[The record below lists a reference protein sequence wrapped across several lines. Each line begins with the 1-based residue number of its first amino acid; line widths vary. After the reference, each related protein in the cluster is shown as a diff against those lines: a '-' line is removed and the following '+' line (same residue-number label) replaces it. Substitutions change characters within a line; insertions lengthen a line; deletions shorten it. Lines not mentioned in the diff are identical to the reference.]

1 MGKANAFPICKDEV
15 CPVKRIIPLIL
26 ALLLLPACGE
36 EQQYAAPAEP
46 TPAERAETPDVTSA
60 ETPDVTASP
69 EAEPVSLPQYFTQ
82 PRPVPEALDFPD
94 YGFTVEEYYLAEPFG
109 LSGRALLLRG
119 TDEGGGERFACRYI
133 SYAPEDGYHVLLGE
147 SVEGGAEELG
157 VREQGGALMVSVP
170 WLAEGVPAPEV
181 FYPVGR
187 ETALRAFRDMPYLD
201 EIELPLDR
209 GMSEARLAGTPGVVR
224 AGEHEYEY
232 EGVTIS
238 CREFWTRKAGYIYSF
253 YSATP
258 GAPIS
263 VRGLKIG
270 ESTLADALER
280 FPGPLEEYAMGGPLY
295 GGTGGLWGEAGMS
308 DQGAPDLNF
317 RYGDTFLRLS
327 FGEDGVLASILWST
341 SEYDDVTYK
350 EDA

>member
-1 MGKANAFPICKDEV
+1 M
-15 CPVKRIIPLIL
+15 KRIIPLVL
-26 ALLLLPACGE
+26 SLLLLAACGTE
-36 EQQYAAPAEP
+36 GTEPAPAE
-46 TPAERAETPDVTSA
+46 SA
-60 ETPDVTASP
+60 EILPLTASP
-69 EAEPVSLPQYFTQ
+69 EPSPEVEPVSLPQYFTQ

-157 VREQGGALMVSVP
+157 VREQGDALMVSVP

-187 ETALRAFRDMPYLD
+187 EAALRAFRDMPYLD

-327 FGEDGVLASILWST
+327 FGEDRVLASILWST

>member
-1 MGKANAFPICKDEV
+1 MKKAL
-15 CPVKRIIPLIL
+15 RIIPLIL
-26 ALLLLPACGE
+26 ALLLLAACG
-36 EQQYAAPAEP
+36 
-46 TPAERAETPDVTSA
+46 AETPDVASA
-60 ETPDVTASP
+60 ETPRPTASP
-69 EAEPVSLPQYFTQ
+69 EPSPEAEAVGLPQYFTQ
-82 PRPVPEALDFPD
+82 PRPVPEAMDFPD
-94 YGFTVEEYYLAEPFG
+94 YGFTVEECYLAEPFG

-119 TDEGGGERFACRYI
+119 TDDNGGERFACRYM
-133 SYAPEDGYHVLLGE
+133 SCAPEGGDYVLLGG

-157 VREQGGALMVSVP
+157 VREQGGALMASLP
-170 WLAEGVPAPEV
+170 RLAGGVPSPEV

-187 ETALRAFRDMPYLD
+187 ETALRAYRDMPYLD

-209 GMSEARLAGTPGVVR
+209 GMSEARLAGTPGVVKT
-224 AGEHEYEY
+224 GGHEYEY

-270 ESTLADALER
+270 ESTLEDALAR
-280 FPGPLEEYAMGGPLY
+280 FPSLLEEYAPGLMGGPLY
-295 GGTGGLWGEAGMS
+295 GGPGGLWGEPGVS
-308 DQGAPDLNF
+308 DQGSPDLSF
-317 RYGDTFLRLS
+317 RYGDSFLRLS
-327 FGEDGVLASILWST
+327 FGEDGVLRSIFWST

>member
-1 MGKANAFPICKDEV
+1 MKKL
-15 CPVKRIIPLIL
+15 IPLAL
-26 ALLLLPACGE
+26 ALLLLAACG
-36 EQQYAAPAEP
+36 
-46 TPAERAETPDVTSA
+46 AETPPAESA
-60 ETPDVTASP
+60 ETPAVTASP
-69 EAEPVSLPQYFTQ
+69 EPAPEAEPASLPQYFTQ

-94 YGFTVEEYYLAEPFG
+94 CGFAVEECYLAEPFG

-133 SYAPEDGYHVLLGE
+133 SYAPEGGDYVLLGE

-157 VREQGGALMVSVP
+157 VREQSGALMVSVP
-170 WLAEGVPAPEV
+170 RLAGEVPSPEV

-187 ETALRAFRDMPYLD
+187 ETALRAYRDMPYLD
-201 EIELPLDR
+201 EIEQPLDR
-209 GMSEARLAGTPGVVR
+209 GMSEARLAGTPGVVKT
-224 AGEHEYEY
+224 GGHEYEY

-263 VRGLKIG
+263 VRGLRIG
-270 ESTLADALER
+270 ESTLADALAR
-280 FPGPLEEYAMGGPLY
+280 FPWMLEEYTLMGGPLY
-295 GGTGGLWGEAGMS
+295 GGPGGLWGEPGVS
-308 DQGAPDLNF
+308 DQGSPDLSF
-317 RYGDTFLRLS
+317 RYGDSFLRLS
-327 FGEDGVLASILWST
+327 FGEDGVLRSILWST

>member
-1 MGKANAFPICKDEV
+1 M
-15 CPVKRIIPLIL
+15 KRIIPLIL
-26 ALLLLPACGE
+26 ASLLLAACG
-36 EQQYAAPAEP
+36 
-46 TPAERAETPDVTSA
+46 AETPDVTSA
-60 ETPDVTASP
+60 ETPAVTASP
-69 EAEPVSLPQYFTQ
+69 EPAPEAEPASLPQYFTQ

-94 YGFTVEEYYLAEPFG
+94 CGFTVEECYLAEPFG

-133 SYAPEDGYHVLLGE
+133 SYAPEDGDYVLLGG

-157 VREQGGALMVSVP
+157 VREQGGALMLSVP
-170 WLAEGVPAPEV
+170 RLAEGVPSPEV

-187 ETALRAFRDMPYLD
+187 ETALRAYRDMPYLD

-209 GMSEARLAGTPGVVR
+209 GMSEARLAGTPGV
-224 AGEHEYEY
+224 AKTGGHEYEY

-263 VRGLKIG
+263 VRGLRIG
-270 ESTLADALER
+270 ESRLEDALAR
-280 FPGPLEEYAMGGPLY
+280 FPYLLEEYTLMGGPLY
-295 GGTGGLWGEAGMS
+295 GGPGGLWGEPGMS
-308 DQGAPDLNF
+308 DQGNPDLSF
-317 RYGDTFLRLS
+317 RYGDSFLRLS
-327 FGEDGVLASILWST
+327 FGEDGILSSVFWST

-350 EDA
+350 EDGA

>member
-1 MGKANAFPICKDEV
+1 M
-15 CPVKRIIPLIL
+15 KRIIPLIL
-26 ALLLLPACGE
+26 ASLLLAACG
-36 EQQYAAPAEP
+36 
-46 TPAERAETPDVTSA
+46 AETPA
-60 ETPDVTASP
+60 VTASPEPPP

-94 YGFTVEEYYLAEPFG
+94 CGFAVEECYLAEPFG

-133 SYAPEDGYHVLLGE
+133 SYAPEGGDYVLLGE

-157 VREQGGALMVSVP
+157 VREQGGALMLSVP
-170 WLAEGVPAPEV
+170 RLAEGVPSPEV

-187 ETALRAFRDMPYLD
+187 ETALRAYRDMPYLD

-209 GMSEARLAGTPGVVR
+209 GMSEARLAGTPGV
-224 AGEHEYEY
+224 AKTGGHEYEY

-263 VRGLKIG
+263 VRGLRIG
-270 ESTLADALER
+270 ESRLEDALAR
-280 FPGPLEEYAMGGPLY
+280 FPWMLEEYTLMGGPLY
-295 GGTGGLWGEAGMS
+295 GGPGGLWGEPGMS
-308 DQGAPDLNF
+308 DQGNPDLSF
-317 RYGDTFLRLS
+317 RYGDSFLRLS
-327 FGEDGVLASILWST
+327 FGEDGILSSVFWST

>member
-1 MGKANAFPICKDEV
+1 M
-15 CPVKRIIPLIL
+15 KRIIPLIL
-26 ALLLLPACGE
+26 TSLLLAACG
-36 EQQYAAPAEP
+36 
-46 TPAERAETPDVTSA
+46 AETPDVTSA
-60 ETPDVTASP
+60 ETPDAAGAETPAVTASPEPPP

-94 YGFTVEEYYLAEPFG
+94 CGFTVEECYLAEPFG

-133 SYAPEDGYHVLLGE
+133 SYAPEGGDYVLLGG

-157 VREQGGALMVSVP
+157 VREQSGALMLSVP
-170 WLAEGVPAPEV
+170 RLAEGVPSPEV

-187 ETALRAFRDMPYLD
+187 ETALRAYRDMRYLD

-209 GMSEARLAGTPGVVR
+209 GMSEARLAGTPGV
-224 AGEHEYEY
+224 AKTGGHEYEY

-263 VRGLKIG
+263 VRGLRIG
-270 ESTLADALER
+270 ESTLEDALAR
-280 FPGPLEEYAMGGPLY
+280 FPWMLEEYTPGLMGGPLY
-295 GGTGGLWGEAGMS
+295 GGPGGLWGEPGMS
-308 DQGAPDLNF
+308 DQGNPDLSF
-317 RYGDTFLRLS
+317 RYGDSFLRLS
-327 FGEDGVLASILWST
+327 FGEDGILSSVFWST

-350 EDA
+350 EDGA

>member
-1 MGKANAFPICKDEV
+1 M
-15 CPVKRIIPLIL
+15 KRIIPLIL
-26 ALLLLPACGE
+26 ASLLLAACG
-36 EQQYAAPAEP
+36 
-46 TPAERAETPDVTSA
+46 AETPPAESA
-60 ETPDVTASP
+60 ETPAVTASPEPSP

-94 YGFTVEEYYLAEPFG
+94 CGFAVEECYLAEPFG

-133 SYAPEDGYHVLLGE
+133 SYAPEDGDYVLLGG

-157 VREQGGALMVSVP
+157 VREQGGALMASLP
-170 WLAEGVPAPEV
+170 RLAGGVPSPEV

-187 ETALRAFRDMPYLD
+187 ETALRAYRDMPYLD

-209 GMSEARLAGTPGVVR
+209 GMSEARLAGTPGV
-224 AGEHEYEY
+224 AKTGGHEYEY

-270 ESTLADALER
+270 ESRLEDALAR
-280 FPGPLEEYAMGGPLY
+280 FPYLLEEYTLMGGPLY
-295 GGTGGLWGEAGMS
+295 GGPGGLWGEPGMS
-308 DQGAPDLNF
+308 DQGNPDLSF
-317 RYGDTFLRLS
+317 RYGDSFLRLS
-327 FGEDGVLASILWST
+327 FGEDGILSSVFWST

>member
-1 MGKANAFPICKDEV
+1 M
-15 CPVKRIIPLIL
+15 KRIIPLIL
-26 ALLLLPACGE
+26 ASLLLAACG
-36 EQQYAAPAEP
+36 
-46 TPAERAETPDVTSA
+46 AETPPAESA
-60 ETPDVTASP
+60 ETPAVTASPEPSP

-94 YGFTVEEYYLAEPFG
+94 CGFAVEECYLAEPFG

-133 SYAPEDGYHVLLGE
+133 SYAPEGGDYVLLGE
-147 SVEGGAEELG
+147 SAEGGAEELG
-157 VREQGGALMVSVP
+157 VREQSGALMVSVP
-170 WLAEGVPAPEV
+170 RLAEGVPSPEV

-187 ETALRAFRDMPYLD
+187 ETALRAYRDMPYLD

-209 GMSEARLAGTPGVVR
+209 DMSEARLAGTPGV
-224 AGEHEYEY
+224 AKTGGHEYEY

-263 VRGLKIG
+263 VRGLRIG
-270 ESTLADALER
+270 ESTLEDALAR
-280 FPGPLEEYAMGGPLY
+280 FPWMLEEYTLMGGLLY
-295 GGTGGLWGEAGMS
+295 GGPGGLWGEPGMS
-308 DQGAPDLNF
+308 DQGNPDLSF
-317 RYGDTFLRLS
+317 RYGDSFLRLS
-327 FGEDGVLASILWST
+327 FGEDGILSSVFWST

>member
-1 MGKANAFPICKDEV
+1 M
-15 CPVKRIIPLIL
+15 KRIIPLIL

-36 EQQYAAPAEP
+36 EQQYAALAEP
-46 TPAERAETPDVTSA
+46 TPAEMAETPDIASA
-60 ETPDVTASP
+60 DTPDATASP

-82 PRPVPEALDFPD
+82 PRPVPEALGFPD

-157 VREQGGALMVSVP
+157 VREQGDALMVSVP

-187 ETALRAFRDMPYLD
+187 EAALRAFRDMPYLD

>member
-1 MGKANAFPICKDEV
+1 MGKANAFPICKGEV
-15 CPVKRIIPLIL
+15 CPVKRMIPLIL
-26 ALLLLPACGE
+26 ALLLLTACGE

-308 DQGAPDLNF
+308 DHGAPDLNF

>member
-15 CPVKRIIPLIL
+15 YAVKRMIPLIL
-26 ALLLLPACGE
+26 ALLLLTACGE

-46 TPAERAETPDVTSA
+46 TPAEMAETPDIVSA
-60 ETPDVTASP
+60 DTP

>member
-1 MGKANAFPICKDEV
+1 MKKAL
-15 CPVKRIIPLIL
+15 RIIPLIL
-26 ALLLLPACGE
+26 ALALLAACGE
-36 EQQYAAPAEP
+36 EPA
-46 TPAERAETPDVTSA
+46 AETPDVTGA
-60 ETPDVTASP
+60 ETQPTASP
-69 EAEPVSLPQYFTQ
+69 EPSPEAGAAGLPQYFTQ
-82 PRPVPEALDFPD
+82 PRAVPDGLDFPD
-94 YGFTVEEYYLAEPFG
+94 YGFAVEEYYLAEPFS

-119 TDEGGGERFACRYI
+119 TDEGGGERFACRYM
-133 SYAPEDGYHVLLGE
+133 SYAPEGGDYVLLGE

-157 VREQGGALMVSVP
+157 VREQGGALVLSLP
-170 WLAEGVPAPEV
+170 RLAGGVPSPEV

-187 ETALRAFRDMPYLD
+187 ETALRAYRDMPYLD

-209 GMSEARLAGTPGVVR
+209 GMSEARLAGTPGVVKT
-224 AGEHEYEY
+224 GGHEYEY

-263 VRGLKIG
+263 VRGLRIG
-270 ESTLADALER
+270 ESTLEDALAR
-280 FPGPLEEYAMGGPLY
+280 FPWMLEEYTPGLMGGPLY
-295 GGTGGLWGEAGMS
+295 GGPGGLWGEPGMS
-308 DQGAPDLNF
+308 DQGNPDLSF
-317 RYGDTFLRLS
+317 RYGDSFLRLS
-327 FGEDGVLASILWST
+327 FGEDGVLRSIFWST

>member
-1 MGKANAFPICKDEV
+1 M
-15 CPVKRIIPLIL
+15 KRIIPLIL
-26 ALLLLPACGE
+26 ASLLLAACG
-36 EQQYAAPAEP
+36 
-46 TPAERAETPDVTSA
+46 AETPPAESA
-60 ETPDVTASP
+60 ETPAVTASPEPSP

-94 YGFTVEEYYLAEPFG
+94 CGFTVEECYLAEPFG

-133 SYAPEDGYHVLLGE
+133 SYAPEGGDYVLLGG

-170 WLAEGVPAPEV
+170 RLAEGVPSPEV

-187 ETALRAFRDMPYLD
+187 ETALRAYRDMPYLD

-209 GMSEARLAGTPGVVR
+209 GMSEARLAGTPGVVKT
-224 AGEHEYEY
+224 GGHEYEY

>member
-1 MGKANAFPICKDEV
+1 MKKAL
-15 CPVKRIIPLIL
+15 RIIPLIL
-26 ALLLLPACGE
+26 ALALLAACGTE
-36 EQQYAAPAEP
+36 PA
-46 TPAERAETPDVTSA
+46 AETPDVTGA
-60 ETPDVTASP
+60 ETQPTSSPEPSP
-69 EAEPVSLPQYFTQ
+69 EAGAAGLPQYFTQ
-82 PRPVPEALDFPD
+82 PRAVPDGLDFPD
-94 YGFTVEEYYLAEPFG
+94 YGFAVEEYYLAEPFS

-119 TDEGGGERFACRYI
+119 TDGGGGERFACRYM
-133 SYAPEDGYHVLLGE
+133 SYAPEGGDYVLLGE

-157 VREQGGALMVSVP
+157 VREQGGALVLSLP
-170 WLAEGVPAPEV
+170 RLAGGVPSPEV

-187 ETALRAFRDMPYLD
+187 ETALRAYRDMPYLD

-209 GMSEARLAGTPGVVR
+209 GMSEARLAGTPGVVKT
-224 AGEHEYEY
+224 GGHEYEY

-263 VRGLKIG
+263 VRGLRIG
-270 ESTLADALER
+270 ESTLADALAR
-280 FPGPLEEYAMGGPLY
+280 FPWMLEEYTLMGGPLY
-295 GGTGGLWGEAGMS
+295 GGPGGLWGEPGVS
-308 DQGAPDLNF
+308 DQGSPDLNF
-317 RYGDTFLRLS
+317 RYGDSFLRLS
-327 FGEDGVLASILWST
+327 FGEDGVLRSIFWST

>member
-1 MGKANAFPICKDEV
+1 M
-15 CPVKRIIPLIL
+15 KRIIPLIL
-26 ALLLLPACGE
+26 ASLLLAACG
-36 EQQYAAPAEP
+36 
-46 TPAERAETPDVTSA
+46 AETPPAESA
-60 ETPDVTASP
+60 ETPAVTASPEPPP

-94 YGFTVEEYYLAEPFG
+94 CGFAVEECYLAEPFG

-133 SYAPEDGYHVLLGE
+133 SYAPEGGDYVLLGE

-157 VREQGGALMVSVP
+157 VREQGGALMLSVP
-170 WLAEGVPAPEV
+170 RLAEGVPSPEV

-187 ETALRAFRDMPYLD
+187 ETALRAYRDMPYLD

-209 GMSEARLAGTPGVVR
+209 GMSEARLAGTPGV
-224 AGEHEYEY
+224 AKTGGHEYEY

-263 VRGLKIG
+263 VRGLRIG
-270 ESTLADALER
+270 ESTLEDALAR
-280 FPGPLEEYAMGGPLY
+280 FPYLLEEYTLMGGPLY
-295 GGTGGLWGEAGMS
+295 GGPGGLWGEPGMS
-308 DQGAPDLNF
+308 DQGNPDLSF
-317 RYGDTFLRLS
+317 RYGDSFLRLS
-327 FGEDGVLASILWST
+327 FGEDGILSSVFWST

>member
-15 CPVKRIIPLIL
+15 CAVKRMIPLIL
-26 ALLLLPACGE
+26 ALLLLTACGE

-270 ESTLADALER
+270 ESTLEDALAR
-280 FPGPLEEYAMGGPLY
+280 FPYLLEEYTLMGGPLY
-295 GGTGGLWGEAGMS
+295 GRALGRSGHERSGRSGFEFPLRRHLPAPELRRGRGFGLHPLVDE
-308 DQGAPDLNF
+308 
-317 RYGDTFLRLS
+317 RIRRR
-327 FGEDGVLASILWST
+327 
-341 SEYDDVTYK
+341 DV
-350 EDA
+350 

>member
-1 MGKANAFPICKDEV
+1 M
-15 CPVKRIIPLIL
+15 KRIIPLIL
-26 ALLLLPACGE
+26 ASLLLAACG
-36 EQQYAAPAEP
+36 
-46 TPAERAETPDVTSA
+46 AETPDVTSA
-60 ETPDVTASP
+60 ETPAVTASPEPPP

-94 YGFTVEEYYLAEPFG
+94 CGFAVEECYLAEPFG

-133 SYAPEDGYHVLLGE
+133 SYAPEGGDYVLLGE

-157 VREQGGALMVSVP
+157 VREQSGALMVSVP
-170 WLAEGVPAPEV
+170 RLAGEVPSPEV

-187 ETALRAFRDMPYLD
+187 ETALRAYRDMPYLD

-209 GMSEARLAGTPGVVR
+209 GMSEARLAGTPGV
-224 AGEHEYEY
+224 AKTGGHEYEY

-263 VRGLKIG
+263 VRGLRIG
-270 ESTLADALER
+270 ESTLEDALAR
-280 FPGPLEEYAMGGPLY
+280 FPWMLEEYTLMGGPLY
-295 GGTGGLWGEAGMS
+295 GGPGGLWGEPGMS
-308 DQGAPDLNF
+308 DQGNPDLSF
-317 RYGDTFLRLS
+317 RYGDSFLRLS
-327 FGEDGVLASILWST
+327 FGEDGILSSVFWST

>member
-1 MGKANAFPICKDEV
+1 MKKAL
-15 CPVKRIIPLIL
+15 RIIPLIL
-26 ALLLLPACGE
+26 ALALLAACG
-36 EQQYAAPAEP
+36 AEP
-46 TPAERAETPDVTSA
+46 AAETPDVTSA
-60 ETPDVTASP
+60 ETPQPTASP
-69 EAEPVSLPQYFTQ
+69 EPSPEAGAAGLPQYFTQ
-82 PRPVPEALDFPD
+82 PRAVPDGLDFPD
-94 YGFTVEEYYLAEPFG
+94 YGFAVEEYYLAEPFG

-133 SYAPEDGYHVLLGE
+133 SYAPEGGDYVLLGE

-157 VREQGGALMVSVP
+157 VREQSGALMVSVP
-170 WLAEGVPAPEV
+170 RLAGEVPSPEV

-187 ETALRAFRDMPYLD
+187 ETALRAYRDMPYLD

-209 GMSEARLAGTPGVVR
+209 DMSEARLAGTPGAVKT
-224 AGEHEYEY
+224 GGHEYEY

-263 VRGLKIG
+263 VRGLRIG
-270 ESTLADALER
+270 ESTLEDALAR
-280 FPGPLEEYAMGGPLY
+280 FPWMLEEYTPGLMGGPLY
-295 GGTGGLWGEAGMS
+295 GGPGGLWGEPGMS
-308 DQGAPDLNF
+308 DQGNPDLSF
-317 RYGDTFLRLS
+317 RYGDSFLRLS
-327 FGEDGVLASILWST
+327 FGEDGILSSVFWST

>member
-1 MGKANAFPICKDEV
+1 M
-15 CPVKRIIPLIL
+15 KRIIPLIL
-26 ALLLLPACGE
+26 ASLLLAACG
-36 EQQYAAPAEP
+36 
-46 TPAERAETPDVTSA
+46 AETPDVTSA
-60 ETPDVTASP
+60 ETPAVTASP
-69 EAEPVSLPQYFTQ
+69 EPPPEAETVGLPQYFTQ

-94 YGFTVEEYYLAEPFG
+94 CGFTVEECYLAEPFG

-133 SYAPEDGYHVLLGE
+133 SYAPEDGDYVLLGG

-170 WLAEGVPAPEV
+170 WLAEGVPSPEV

-187 ETALRAFRDMPYLD
+187 ETALRAYRDMPYLD

-209 GMSEARLAGTPGVVR
+209 GMSEARLAGTPGVVKT
-224 AGEHEYEY
+224 GGHEYEY

-263 VRGLKIG
+263 VRGLRIG
-270 ESTLADALER
+270 ESTLEDALAR
-280 FPGPLEEYAMGGPLY
+280 FPWMLEEYTPGLMGGPLY
-295 GGTGGLWGEAGMS
+295 GGPGGLWGEPGMS
-308 DQGAPDLNF
+308 DQGNPDLSF
-317 RYGDTFLRLS
+317 RYGDSFLRLS
-327 FGEDGVLASILWST
+327 FGEDGILSSVFWST

>member
-1 MGKANAFPICKDEV
+1 
-15 CPVKRIIPLIL
+15 
-26 ALLLLPACGE
+26 
-36 EQQYAAPAEP
+36 
-46 TPAERAETPDVTSA
+46 
-60 ETPDVTASP
+60 
-69 EAEPVSLPQYFTQ
+69 
-82 PRPVPEALDFPD
+82 
-94 YGFTVEEYYLAEPFG
+94 
-109 LSGRALLLRG
+109 
-119 TDEGGGERFACRYI
+119 
-133 SYAPEDGYHVLLGE
+133 
-147 SVEGGAEELG
+147 
-157 VREQGGALMVSVP
+157 
-170 WLAEGVPAPEV
+170 
-181 FYPVGR
+181 
-187 ETALRAFRDMPYLD
+187 MPYLD

-209 GMSEARLAGTPGVVR
+209 GMSEARLAGTPGVAR

-280 FPGPLEEYAMGGPLY
+280 FPWPLEEYAMGGPLY
-295 GGTGGLWGEAGMS
+295 GGPGGLWGKAGMS
-308 DQGAPDLNF
+308 DQGDPDLNF

>member
-1 MGKANAFPICKDEV
+1 M
-15 CPVKRIIPLIL
+15 KRIIPLIL
-26 ALLLLPACGE
+26 ASLLLAACG
-36 EQQYAAPAEP
+36 
-46 TPAERAETPDVTSA
+46 AETPDVTSA
-60 ETPDVTASP
+60 ETPAVTASPEPPP

-94 YGFTVEEYYLAEPFG
+94 CGFTVEECYLAEPFG

-133 SYAPEDGYHVLLGE
+133 SYAPEDGDYVLLGE

-170 WLAEGVPAPEV
+170 RLAEGVPSPEV

-187 ETALRAFRDMPYLD
+187 ETALRAYRDMPYLD

-209 GMSEARLAGTPGVVR
+209 GMSEARLAGTPGV
-224 AGEHEYEY
+224 AKTGGHEYEY

-263 VRGLKIG
+263 VRGLRIG
-270 ESTLADALER
+270 ESTLEDALAR
-280 FPGPLEEYAMGGPLY
+280 FPWMLEEYTLMGGPLY
-295 GGTGGLWGEAGMS
+295 GGPGGLWGEPGMS
-308 DQGAPDLNF
+308 DQGNPDLSF
-317 RYGDTFLRLS
+317 RYGDSFLRLS
-327 FGEDGVLASILWST
+327 FGEDGILSSVFWST

>member
-15 CPVKRIIPLIL
+15 YAVKRIIPLIL
-26 ALLLLPACGE
+26 VLLLLPACGE
-36 EQQYAAPAEP
+36 EQQYAALAEP
-46 TPAERAETPDVTSA
+46 TPAEMAETPDIASA
-60 ETPDVTASP
+60 DTQDAAASP

-181 FYPVGR
+181 FYPVRR

-209 GMSEARLAGTPGVVR
+209 GMSEARLAGTPGVAR

-270 ESTLADALER
+270 ESTLADALGR
-280 FPGPLEEYAMGGPLY
+280 FPWPLEGYAMGGPLY
-295 GGTGGLWGEAGMS
+295 GGPGGLWGEAGMS
-308 DQGAPDLNF
+308 DQGDSDLNF

-341 SEYDDVTYK
+341 SEYDGVTYK

>member
-1 MGKANAFPICKDEV
+1 M
-15 CPVKRIIPLIL
+15 KRIIPLIL
-26 ALLLLPACGE
+26 ASLLLAACG
-36 EQQYAAPAEP
+36 
-46 TPAERAETPDVTSA
+46 AETPDVTSA
-60 ETPDVTASP
+60 ETPQPTALPEPAP

-94 YGFTVEEYYLAEPFG
+94 CGFAVEECYLAEPFG

>member
-1 MGKANAFPICKDEV
+1 M
-15 CPVKRIIPLIL
+15 KRIIPLIL
-26 ALLLLPACGE
+26 ASLLLAACG
-36 EQQYAAPAEP
+36 
-46 TPAERAETPDVTSA
+46 AETPPAESA
-60 ETPDVTASP
+60 ETPAVTASPEPPP

-94 YGFTVEEYYLAEPFG
+94 CGFAVEEYYLAEPFG

-133 SYAPEDGYHVLLGE
+133 SYAPEGGDYVLLGG

-157 VREQGGALMVSVP
+157 VREQGGALMLSVP
-170 WLAEGVPAPEV
+170 RLSEGVPSPEV

-187 ETALRAFRDMPYLD
+187 ETALRAYRDMPYLD

-209 GMSEARLAGTPGVVR
+209 GMSEARLAGTPGAVKT
-224 AGEHEYEY
+224 GGHEYEY

-263 VRGLKIG
+263 VRGLRIG
-270 ESTLADALER
+270 ESTLADALAR
-280 FPGPLEEYAMGGPLY
+280 FPWMLEEYTLMGGPLY
-295 GGTGGLWGEAGMS
+295 GGPGGLWGEPGVS
-308 DQGAPDLNF
+308 DQGSPDLNF
-317 RYGDTFLRLS
+317 RYGDSFLRLS
-327 FGEDGVLASILWST
+327 FGEDGVLRSIFWST

>member
-1 MGKANAFPICKDEV
+1 MKKAL
-15 CPVKRIIPLIL
+15 RIIPLIL
-26 ALLLLPACGE
+26 ALALLAACGT
-36 EQQYAAPAEP
+36 EP
-46 TPAERAETPDVTSA
+46 PAETPDVTGA
-60 ETPDVTASP
+60 GTPQPTASP
-69 EAEPVSLPQYFTQ
+69 EPAGLPQYFTQ
-82 PRPVPEALDFPD
+82 PRAVPEGLDFPD
-94 YGFTVEEYYLAEPFG
+94 YGFAVEEYYLAEPFG

-119 TDEGGGERFACRYI
+119 TDDNGGERFACRYM
-133 SYAPEDGYHVLLGE
+133 SFAPEDGDYVLLGE

-157 VREQGGALMVSVP
+157 VREQGGALVLSLP
-170 WLAEGVPAPEV
+170 RLAGGVPSPEV

-187 ETALRAFRDMPYLD
+187 ETALRAYRDMPYLD

-209 GMSEARLAGTPGVVR
+209 GMSEARLAGTPGVVKT
-224 AGEHEYEY
+224 GGHEYEY

-270 ESTLADALER
+270 ESTLADALAR
-280 FPGPLEEYAMGGPLY
+280 FPYLLEEYTPGLMAGPLY
-295 GGTGGLWGEAGMS
+295 GGPGGLWGEPGVS
-308 DQGAPDLNF
+308 DQGSPDLSF
-317 RYGDTFLRLS
+317 RYGDSFLRLS
-327 FGEDGVLASILWST
+327 FGEDGVLRSILWST

-350 EDA
+350 EDDA

>member
-1 MGKANAFPICKDEV
+1 M
-15 CPVKRIIPLIL
+15 KRMIPLIL

-36 EQQYAAPAEP
+36 EQQYAALAEP
-46 TPAERAETPDVTSA
+46 TPAEMAETPDIVSA
-60 ETPDVTASP
+60 DTPDATASP

-82 PRPVPEALDFPD
+82 PRPVPEALGFPD

-133 SYAPEDGYHVLLGE
+133 SYAPEDGDHVLLGE
-147 SVEGGAEELG
+147 SVESGAEELG

>member
-1 MGKANAFPICKDEV
+1 MKRAL
-15 CPVKRIIPLIL
+15 RIIPLAL
-26 ALLLLPACGE
+26 ALLLLAACG
-36 EQQYAAPAEP
+36 AEKQP
-46 TPAERAETPDVTSA
+46 VESA
-60 ETPDVTASP
+60 ETPRPTASPEPAP

-82 PRPVPEALDFPD
+82 PRPVPEALELPD

-133 SYAPEDGYHVLLGE
+133 SYAPEGGDYVLLGE

-157 VREQGGALMVSVP
+157 VREQSGALMVSVP
-170 WLAEGVPAPEV
+170 RLAGEVPSPEV

-187 ETALRAFRDMPYLD
+187 ETALRAYRDMPYLD

-209 GMSEARLAGTPGVVR
+209 DMPEARLAGTPGVVKT
-224 AGEHEYEY
+224 GGHEYKY

-263 VRGLKIG
+263 VRGLRIG
-270 ESTLADALER
+270 ESTLEDALAR
-280 FPGPLEEYAMGGPLY
+280 FPWMLEEYTLMGGPLY
-295 GGTGGLWGEAGMS
+295 GGPGGLWGEPGAS
-308 DQGAPDLNF
+308 DQGNPDLSF
-317 RYGDTFLRLS
+317 RYGDSFLRLS
-327 FGEDGVLASILWST
+327 FGEDGILSSILWST

-350 EDA
+350 EDGA

>member
-1 MGKANAFPICKDEV
+1 M
-15 CPVKRIIPLIL
+15 KRIIPLIL
-26 ALLLLPACGE
+26 ALLLLTACGE
-36 EQQYAAPAEP
+36 EQQYAALAEP
-46 TPAERAETPDVTSA
+46 TPAEMAETPDIASA
-60 ETPDVTASP
+60 DTQDAAASP
-69 EAEPVSLPQYFTQ
+69 EAEPASLPQYFTQ
-82 PRPVPEALDFPD
+82 PRPVPEALGFPD

-157 VREQGGALMVSVP
+157 VREQGDALMVSVP

-187 ETALRAFRDMPYLD
+187 EAALRAFRDMPYLD
-201 EIELPLDR
+201 ESELPLDR

-280 FPGPLEEYAMGGPLY
+280 FPWPLEEYAMGGPLY
-295 GGTGGLWGEAGMS
+295 GGPGGLWGKAGMS
-308 DQGAPDLNF
+308 DQGDPDLNF

-341 SEYDDVTYK
+341 SEYDGVTYK

>member
-1 MGKANAFPICKDEV
+1 M
-15 CPVKRIIPLIL
+15 KRIIPLIL
-26 ALLLLPACGE
+26 ASLLLAACG
-36 EQQYAAPAEP
+36 
-46 TPAERAETPDVTSA
+46 AETPDVTSA
-60 ETPDVTASP
+60 ETPAAAGAETPAVTASP
-69 EAEPVSLPQYFTQ
+69 EPAPEAEPASLPQYFTQ

-94 YGFTVEEYYLAEPFG
+94 CGFTVEECYLAEPFG

-133 SYAPEDGYHVLLGE
+133 SYAPEDGDYVLLGE

-157 VREQGGALMVSVP
+157 VREQGGALMLSVP
-170 WLAEGVPAPEV
+170 RLAEGVPSPEV

-187 ETALRAFRDMPYLD
+187 ETALRAYRDMPYLD

-209 GMSEARLAGTPGVVR
+209 GMSEARLAGTPGV
-224 AGEHEYEY
+224 AKTGGHEYEY

-263 VRGLKIG
+263 VRGLRIG
-270 ESTLADALER
+270 ESRLEDALAR
-280 FPGPLEEYAMGGPLY
+280 FPYLLEEYTLMGGPLY
-295 GGTGGLWGEAGMS
+295 GGPGGLWGEPGMS
-308 DQGAPDLNF
+308 DQGNPDLSF
-317 RYGDTFLRLS
+317 RYGDSFLRLS
-327 FGEDGVLASILWST
+327 FGEDGILSSVFWST

-350 EDA
+350 EDGA